1 MNVKDM
7 FGSLVFNA
15 KTMTKYLSDKTTHSL
30 LSTMEGSAPLD
41 ASIADEVAEGMKT
54 WAMEHG
60 VTHFT
65 HWFQPLTG
73 VTAEK
78 HDAFI
83 NPDFDGGVIFSFS
96 GKELL
101 QAEPDA

>member
-54 WAMEHG
+54 
-60 VTHFT
+60 
-65 HWFQPLTG
+65 
-73 VTAEK
+73 
-78 HDAFI
+78 
-83 NPDFDGGVIFSFS
+83 
-96 GKELL
+96 
-101 QAEPDA
+101 